1 LGCPSGLEPP
11 AAAAAAA
18 DPRAFVQQNRN
29 SGLSLE
35 LLVRGARCA
44 GCLRKIETGVAGL
57 PGVSDARLNLTTGR
71 LSVTWQD
78 GRIDPRTIVQR
89 VIDLGYQAQPFDP
102 SKVQA
107 IIDQE
112 GRHLL
117 ICMAV
122 AALPP

>member
-1 LGCPSGLEPP
+1 M
-11 AAAAAAA
+11 
-18 DPRAFVQQNRN
+18 
-29 SGLSLE
+29 
-35 LLVRGARCA
+35 
-44 GCLRKIETGVAGL
+44 RKIETGVAGL

-112 GRHLL
+112 GRHRR
-117 ICMAV
+117 
-122 AALPP
+122 PPSVEAFTHPDIMVTAGRRSVHS